1 MGATPGTPF
10 PWMATLDLGRLLPQ
24 SCPMSGRW
32 PTVLRGMVGTLGCCL
47 VGLVSV
53 LAPIEAPVP
62 WATQPGRAQVQEA
75 LEIQRHVSRIAKG
88 PLKAGWARERLIPAS
103 GDSAHE
109 HPDWFRTLP
118 LAGFGARRGKPAT
131 GTLQDL
137 WTKALALQVGEQRV
151 VLIASDLLIV
161 PREVAEAV
169 IGELGSSPGLRRD
182 QVYFT
187 ATHTHGS
194 LGGWGE
200 GWVAEQFG
208 GPFKP
213 EVRTWMASRLTE
225 VARRALASMAPASI
239 GFDTFD
245 APEGIR
251 NRLVGDA
258 GAVDPEFAFL
268 RVRREDGQEALWG
281 SYGAHATVVGA
292 GEMRF
297 HGDYPGAWQESM
309 ESETGGLALFAAA
322 AVGSQGPRAPGP
334 GWDGAR
340 GLGRSLARKVLDR
353 RLNCPMQSEV
363 ELGSAAVSLDLP
375 PLRVRLGDRWQL
387 RPWAAERV
395 LPVSGRTTLQGV
407 RIGPWTWLSTPC
419 DFSGELAVEL
429 KAKARAA
436 GMRCAVTSFNGDY
449 LGYVLPTRYQ
459 SLDSYESRTMC
470 FYGPILT
477 DAFME
482 TLGGLLDVLNP
493 GTTGGR

>member
-1 MGATPGTPF
+1 
-10 PWMATLDLGRLLPQ
+10 
-24 SCPMSGRW
+24 
-32 PTVLRGMVGTLGCCL
+32 MVA
-47 VGLVSV
+47 LVSV
-53 LAPIEAPVP
+53 LGPVQPPISWEG
-62 WATQPGRAQVQEA
+62 QPGRGPVQEA
-75 LEIQRHVSRIAKG
+75 IASKPAAPRIVSG
-88 PLKAGWARERLIPAS
+88 PLRAGWARERLTPEPGAV
-103 GDSAHE
+103 GQGPGRLQA
-109 HPDWFRTLP
+109 LP
-118 LAGFGARRGKPAT
+118 LAGFGARRGKPST
-131 GTLQDL
+131 GVLQDL

-151 VLIASDLLIV
+151 VLIAADLLIV
-161 PREVAEAV
+161 PREVAEQV
-169 IGELGSSPGLRRD
+169 ISELASQPGLRRD
-182 QVYFT
+182 QIYFT

-194 LGGWGE
+194 LGGWGQ

-208 GPFKP
+208 GPYVP
-213 EVRTWMASRLTE
+213 EVRTWMATRMIGA
-225 VARRALASMAPASI
+225 ARAALASMAPASI
-239 GFDTFD
+239 GFDAFD

-268 RVRREDGQEALWG
+268 RVRREDGLEALWG

-297 HGDYPGAWQESM
+297 HGDYPGAWQEAV
-309 ESETGGLALFAAA
+309 ESETGGLALFAAG

-334 GWDGAR
+334 GWEGAQ

-353 RLNCPMQSEV
+353 RLHCPMQSEV
-363 ELGSAAVSLDLP
+363 ALGSAAVSLDLP

-387 RPWAAERV
+387 RPWAAGQV
-395 LPVSGRTTLQGV
+395 LPVSGRTTLQGL
-407 RIGPWTWLSTPC
+407 RIGSWIWLSTPC
-419 DFSGELAVEL
+419 DFSGELALEL

-470 FYGPILT
+470 FYGPVLT

-482 TLGGLLDVLNP
+482 TLGGLLEVLHP
-493 GTTGGR
+493 GTAALR